1 MKTFAPR
8 KQDLRLEVGG
18 WHRGLPFLA
27 GSLVLFDF
35 VFLHFQEQ
43 LGALGSSISTAH
55 SSSRQAPSPSLKP
68 AHPLQKTGSICGCLT
83 TAIRSPEQWIPR
95 CSCKPCGP
103 RWILGWVPHLW
114 EFQCSVVLSAAHGDP
129 RNEVLSQFFMTL
141 LLPSPLASSLPSF
154 LPYIR
159 EKKEIVEGERKTH
172 VEAQL
177 SAIF

>member
-68 AHPLQKTGSICGCLT
+68 AHPLQKTGSICGFLT
-83 TAIRSPEQWIPR
+83 
-95 CSCKPCGP
+95 G
-103 RWILGWVPHLW
+103 
-114 EFQCSVVLSAAHGDP
+114 EFGVAA
-129 RNEVLSQFFMTL
+129 
-141 LLPSPLASSLPSF
+141 SPLRS
-154 LPYIR
+154 
-159 EKKEIVEGERKTH
+159 
-172 VEAQL
+172 EAQSSGFPGVAASRVVHDGYWAGFL
-177 SAIF
+177 ISGSFNAQWYSVQPMVIQGTKC

>member
-1 MKTFAPR
+1 MAQRTAVSCR
-8 KQDLRLEVGG
+8 KSCSVWLCFPSFSRAVRGTGVIHQHSPQQQQASPQSFLEASTPSPENQKHL
-18 WHRGLPFLA
+18 WFPHRGVW
-27 GSLVLFDF
+27 G
-35 VFLHFQEQ
+35 
-43 LGALGSSISTAH
+43 
-55 SSSRQAPSPSLKP
+55 
-68 AHPLQKTGSICGCLT
+68 GCLT

-159 EKKEIVEGERKTH
+159 EKKEIVEGGRKTH